1 MFKSVF
7 WRQIRNDSDRIL
19 RTTLDRNTSIPL
31 FISLLTI
38 LREKIVNNCS
48 SKFSKLVIF
57 QQNSATVSIGLC

>member
-7 WRQIRNDSDRIL
+7 WRQIRNDSHRIL

-38 LREKIVNNCS
+38 LREKNCE
-48 SKFSKLVIF
+48 KL
-57 QQNSATVSIGLC
+57 